1 MARAAK
7 GGQIGVNGDFYEGGK
22 FLPRNPE
29 RPRQDCTGA
38 KKARKIQIEPYV
50 WIEAPAGFGALIEQI
65 VGADYDRA
73 TKQFTMM
80 PVDHAIWQRH
90 DRAKIEN
97 LVMLFNRGERVV
109 MHTAQGKS

>member
-73 TKQFTMM
+73 TKQFTMLAANR
-80 PVDHAIWQRH
+80 AIWQRH
-90 DRAKIEN
+90 DRAKIEK
-97 LVMLFNRGERVV
+97 LVALFNRGERVV
-109 MHTAQGKS
+109 MHTA